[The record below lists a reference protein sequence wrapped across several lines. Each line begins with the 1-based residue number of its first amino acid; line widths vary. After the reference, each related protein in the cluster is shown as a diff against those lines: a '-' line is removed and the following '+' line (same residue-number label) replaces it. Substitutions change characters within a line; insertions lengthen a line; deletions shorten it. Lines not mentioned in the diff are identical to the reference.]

1 VVVTRDS
8 IRRLVPAVVALVCC
22 VVAWQFARPPSV
34 SAADRADLAEGF
46 QFEAFPLGPTDD
58 TATRRVRP
66 VAPVY
71 DHISGWVS
79 SVGAASALFAV
90 DGGAVAHDICLVDP
104 RTDKVTVSP
113 APGTGERYQQFD
125 LAPTALPYTSY
136 MAPMG
141 CLPADLNE
149 DGWQDVTV
157 YYWGRSPV
165 LFMRVPEAPPSRHA
179 FLARELVTPFQVW
192 STNAATLA
200 DFDGDGHLDLF
211 FGNYFPDGGRVLDE
225 TATQPELIM
234 TDSLADGENGGRH
247 HLFRFTSAVG
257 GAEPDARFAAAPEA
271 FADTLAVGWTLATGT
286 QDLNGDGRPD
296 LYIANDFSDDQLL
309 INESTVGEVRF
320 REVHGVRNA
329 LTPKSKVVG
338 DDSYKGMGVAFTDLN
353 DDTRPD
359 ILVTGITE
367 PFALQESNFAFVNSG
382 DGGAFDRGV
391 APYDDRSEP
400 LGLSRTGW
408 TWDVKVADFRNDGTP
423 EVMYATG
430 FLRGDTNRWPQMQ
443 EAAMSNDLILAHPEL
458 WPRFAEGD
466 DLSGHDRNA
475 FFVRGEDG
483 RFVDVADLVGV
494 GTDAVSR
501 SFSVGDVDG
510 DGRLDFLVA
519 NQWTQSTFHRNDST
533 TGQFLG
539 LRLRQPAGVGTCSAG
554 AAAGD
559 RPAIGATATV
569 RYPDGSLRS
578 QQLYPAGGHNG
589 VNAPDLLFG
598 LGEAPAGPLEVEVR
612 WRDAC
617 GQRHSATN
625 EFEPGWHQVLLQTD
639 GSTREV
645 K

>member
-1 VVVTRDS
+1 MTRDAM
-8 IRRLVPAVVALVCC
+8 RRLVSAVVALLCC
-22 VVAWQFARPPSV
+22 VLVWQFARPPAV
-34 SAADRADLAEGF
+34 SAAERAGLAEGF
-46 QFEAFPLGPTDD
+46 RFEAIPLGPSDD
-58 TATRRVRP
+58 AAPRRIRP

-71 DHISGWVS
+71 NDISGWVS

-90 DGGAVAHDICLVDP
+90 DGGVVSHDVCLVDP
-104 RTDKVTVSP
+104 RTDKVTVAP
-113 APGTGERYQQFD
+113 APGTGARYEEFD
-125 LAPTALPYTSY
+125 LTPETLPYKPY

-165 LFMRVPEAPPSRHA
+165 LFMRLPEVPPSRSA
-179 FLARELVTPFQVW
+179 FAARELVAPFQVW
-192 STNAATLA
+192 NTNAATLA

-211 FGNYFPDGGRVLDE
+211 FGNYFPDGARVLDP
-225 TATQPELIM
+225 TARQPELVM
-234 TDSLADGENGGRH
+234 TDSLANGENGGEH
-247 HLFRFTSAVG
+247 HLFRFTSAVAG
-257 GAEPDARFAAAPEA
+257 IEPEAWFAEAPEA
-271 FADTLAVGWTLATGT
+271 FAGILAVGWTLAAGA
-286 QDLNGDGRPD
+286 QDLNDDGRAD

-309 INESTVGEVRF
+309 INDSPAGEIRF
-320 REVHGVRNA
+320 REVHGVRHA

-338 DDSYKGMGVAFTDLN
+338 DDSYKGMGVAFADLN
-353 DDTRPD
+353 ADTRQD

-367 PFALQESNFAFVNSG
+367 PFALQESNFAFVHSG
-382 DGGAFDRGV
+382 DDGAFDRGV
-391 APYDDRSEP
+391 APYDDHSEP

-408 TWDVKVADFRNDGTP
+408 TWDVKTADFRNDGTP

-430 FLRGDTNRWPQMQ
+430 FVRGDTNRWPQMQ

-458 WPRFAEGD
+458 WPRFVEGD
-466 DLSGHDRNA
+466 DLSGHDRNG
-475 FFVRGEDG
+475 FLVRGDDG

-501 SFSVGDVDG
+501 SFSVGDVDS

-519 NQWTQSTFHRNDST
+519 NQWTQSTFYRNDST
-533 TGQFLG
+533 VGRFLG
-539 LRLRQPAGVGTCSAG
+539 LRLRQPATVGGCSG
-554 AAAGD
+554 AADGD

-569 RYPDGSLRS
+569 RHPDGSRHS
-578 QQLYPAGGHNG
+578 QQLYPANGHNG
-589 VNAPDLLFG
+589 VNAPDLVFG
-598 LGEAPAGPLEVEVR
+598 LGEAADGPLEVELR

-617 GQRHSATN
+617 GELRSTTG